1 MEESGIFCSSKIYD
15 ISVFKFTEIKY
26 WYFNLKRYFEYSRE
40 LQRGRFTSFTYILRF
55 FAIKN
60 FSILSFWKSL
70 AYCKNSFL
78 KNEVNLLFV
87 IGELFSKDLVSIVN
101 YSTWTGLIGTLN
113 FIDFWR
119 IKIEIFFFVNY
130 EKQKI

>member
-40 LQRGRFTSFTYILRF
+40 LQRGRFTSFTWF

-70 AYCKNSFL
+70 AYWKNSFL

-130 EKQKI
+130 EKQKN